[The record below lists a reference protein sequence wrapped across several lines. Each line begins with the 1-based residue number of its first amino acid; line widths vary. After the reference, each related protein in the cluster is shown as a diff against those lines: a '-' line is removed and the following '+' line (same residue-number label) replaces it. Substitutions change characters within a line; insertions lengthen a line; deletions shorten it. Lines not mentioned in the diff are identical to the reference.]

1 MPLRYS
7 KVLRQIFKEI
17 LHMQR
22 IGQLDAATDDKL
34 REYLYTHRKAFRELQ
49 RAEYK
54 RKLNVLRRVTKPVSE
69 EAMQSYLE
77 KRWPH
82 IYKRERK

>member
-1 MPLRYS
+1 
-7 KVLRQIFKEI
+7 
-17 LHMQR
+17 MQR

-54 RKLNVLRRVTKPVSE
+54 KKLNVLRRVTKPVSE

-82 IYKRERK
+82 IYKRSASDTHQR